1 MFATILSWFDSSVK
15 GLFILLIKIAYKLL
29 QRSVAAIMTVG
40 YALVQMVVLVGII
53 LQIIDEPCGPNAIFF
68 YFVVGTFLLAGL
80 LHPQVVSQYVLFLHL
95 YFYFL
100 LMWVK

>member
-1 MFATILSWFDSSVK
+1 MFSTILSSFDSSVK
-15 GLFILLIKIAYKLL
+15 GPFILLKKIAYKLL
-29 QRSVAAIMTVG
+29 QRSSAAIMTVG

-80 LHPQVVSQYVLFLHL
+80 LHPQVISQSVLFL
-95 YFYFL
+95 YRCFL
-100 LMWVK
+100 LMWIT